1 VVQICT
7 PVFSA
12 ACHPDQGWTTG
23 PWFVEDMFGQPVPL
37 KVRRFLI
44 DACVTAELVPP
55 RGAEAFAYVIA
66 GSGTA
71 AASPPAERFALGT
84 ESALWLGSCDEL
96 SVEAGLDGLDLMI
109 AETTGPGAASS
120 PEPARPRP
128 SDEGSDGGSGGRP
141 PGQHWPWA
149 SGAQGGRLPGPAKV
163 FAAGELPHLVSTRDT
178 RDRLDL
184 VTENVPVG
192 ARAIRADR
200 IIYHPGD
207 TAAAHYHTDCHHVFC
222 VLAGSGLLY
231 AGEEANRLE
240 AGDCAL
246 VEPGE
251 VHWFENDTGEN
262 FSFVEF
268 WAPPPA
274 ETVWTVTGDRCT
286 WAPAG

>member
-1 VVQICT
+1 VVYICT
-7 PVFSA
+7 PDFSA
-12 ACHPDQGWTTG
+12 RCGWEGCTAG
-23 PWFVEDMFGQPVPL
+23 PWFVDAMFDQPVPL
-37 KVRRFLI
+37 KVKRYML
-44 DACVTAELVPP
+44 DAGATAPMLPL
-55 RGAEAFAYVIA
+55 RGEEAFAYVIA

-71 AASPPAERFALGT
+71 TASPPAETFALGP
-84 ESALWLGSCDEL
+84 ESVVWLGPCEEL
-96 SVEAGLDGLDLMI
+96 SFTAKENGLDLMV
-109 AETTGPGAASS
+109 AETTGPGA
-120 PEPARPRP
+120 
-128 SDEGSDGGSGGRP
+128 DES
-141 PGQHWPWA
+141 
-149 SGAQGGRLPGPAKV
+149 PGPAPRKA
-163 FAAGELPHLVSTRDT
+163 FAADELPHLVSTRDT

-200 IIYHPGD
+200 IVYHPGD

-231 AGEEANRLE
+231 AGEHAHRLE
-240 AGDCAL
+240 AGDSAL
-246 VEPGE
+246 VGPGE

-274 ETVWTVTGDRCT
+274 ETIWTVTGDRCT